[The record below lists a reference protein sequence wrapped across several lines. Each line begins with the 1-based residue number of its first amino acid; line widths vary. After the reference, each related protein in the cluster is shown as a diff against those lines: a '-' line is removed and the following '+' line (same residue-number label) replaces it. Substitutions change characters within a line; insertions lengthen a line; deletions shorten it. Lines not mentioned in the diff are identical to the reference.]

1 MARKAKA
8 AKSTK
13 KATNAKSKASKT
25 SKTSAIAG
33 ARKSSSPE
41 SSASSRKDWTDA
53 ELKSMKMMVKQNTPT
68 GIIAMKLKRSVTSVY
83 GKAAREGISLAPTN
97 RSPRD

>member
-8 AKSTK
+8 TKSTK
-13 KATNAKSKASKT
+13 KAKNAKAKASKT
-25 SKTSAIAG
+25 SARAG
-33 ARKSSSPE
+33 ARKSSSPK
-41 SSASSRKDWTDA
+41 SSTSPRKDWTDA
-53 ELKSMKMMVKQNTPT
+53 ELKSLKMMVKQNTPT

-97 RSPRD
+97 RSPRN

>member
-1 MARKAKA
+1 MAKKAKA

-13 KATNAKSKASKT
+13 RATNAKVKASKT
-25 SKTSAIAG
+25 SARTG
-33 ARKSSSPE
+33 TRKSSSPK
-41 SSASSRKDWTDA
+41 SSARPRKDWTDA

-68 GIIAMKLKRSVTSVY
+68 GIIAMKLKRTVTSVY